1 MKRQWIYLIGGVLLA
16 VAICLAVFLPK
27 EPGPST
33 DPTGSTGST
42 GLPHGSST
50 NPTNSSGQVI
60 LGEDAAVRLFV
71 CGREDHAA
79 LEALA
84 AQYQA
89 QSGISCQIV
98 TGNLENMM
106 ESEEMPTIFCIH
118 SQTEAEKWADRM
130 LDLTGSA
137 VLEALLSQAF
147 ALKLNEKPVAVAME
161 VECYGLI
168 YNAALL
174 AQAGYTRSDITDLA
188 SLQAIAGYIT
198 GDRKMLGFDA
208 FCQADWSDTVLTR
221 YLAGISADPAEIRSF
236 FDLYISNSTAKGNPL
251 EQFVAGEVVFYVG
264 GLWEYDQ
271 IAALG
276 LNNLDVLPLYTAAG
290 GGFHCTSDFYWCV
303 NSAAPD
309 AQVAASLDFLRWL
322 VTAGEDG
329 AAPADSLNTLLP
341 FADTDGARTAFDR
354 LLRKYLAE
362 ETVYVRWEIAEDLTA
377 EALSNLTLALS
388 EYAENATE
396 ENWAVVVSLLK

>member
-1 MKRQWIYLIGGVLLA
+1 MKRQWIILLGSVLLA
-16 VAICLAVFLPK
+16 IAICLAACGGDPTTA
-27 EPGPST
+27 PST
-33 DPTGSTGST
+33 TGTTGR
-42 GLPHGSST
+42 PNGSST
-50 NPTNSSGQVI
+50 NPTNSSSQGI

-71 CGREDHAA
+71 CGREDRAI
-79 LEALA
+79 LETLA
-84 AQYQA
+84 ARYQA

-98 TGNLENMM
+98 TGDLENMM
-106 ESEEMPTIFCIH
+106 ESEDVPTIFCIH
-118 SQTEAEKWADRM
+118 SQTDAQKWADRM

-208 FCQADWSDTVLTR
+208 FCQADWSDTVLTQ
-221 YLAGISADPAEIRSF
+221 YLAGLSTDPAEIRSF
-236 FDLYISNSTAKGNPL
+236 FDLYISNATAKGNPL

-276 LNNLDVLPLYTAAG
+276 LNNLDVLPLYTADG

-329 AAPADSLNTLLP
+329 AAPADSLNMMLP

-362 ETVYVRWEIAEDLTA
+362 ETVYVRWEIAEGLTA
-377 EALSNLTLALS
+377 EALSDLALALS
-388 EYAENATE
+388 QYGENATE
-396 ENWAVVVSLLK
+396 ENWAAVVSLLK

>member
-1 MKRQWIYLIGGVLLA
+1 MKRQWIILLGSVLLA
-16 VAICLAVFLPK
+16 IAICLAACGGDPTTA
-27 EPGPST
+27 PST
-33 DPTGSTGST
+33 TGTTGR
-42 GLPHGSST
+42 PNGSST
-50 NPTNSSGQVI
+50 NPTNSSSQGT

-71 CGREDHAA
+71 CGREDRAI
-79 LEALA
+79 LETLA
-84 AQYQA
+84 ARYQA

-98 TGNLENMM
+98 TGDLENMM
-106 ESEEMPTIFCIH
+106 ESEDVPTIFCIH
-118 SQTEAEKWADRM
+118 SQTDAQKWADRM

-147 ALKLNEKPVAVAME
+147 ALKLNEKSVAVAME

-208 FCQADWSDTVLTR
+208 FCQADWRDTVLTQ
-221 YLAGISADPAEIRSF
+221 YLAGLSADPAEIRSF
-236 FDLYISNSTAKGNPL
+236 FDLYISNATAKGNPL

-276 LNNLDVLPLYTAAG
+276 LNNLDVLPLYTADG

-309 AQVAASLDFLRWL
+309 TQVAASLDFLRWL

-329 AAPADSLNTLLP
+329 TAPADSLNMMLP

-362 ETVYVRWEIAEDLTA
+362 ETVYVRWEIAEGLTA
-377 EALSNLTLALS
+377 EELSDLALALS
-388 EYAENATE
+388 QYGENATE
-396 ENWAVVVSLLK
+396 ENWAAVVSLLK